1 MDANWFDGVRRDGA
15 ARWMQRS
22 EEGQRWQ
29 FQESYRCLPC
39 EEADVHQR
47 ADERHTTGWAGEGA
61 SPFPAYV
68 AMPTAPAGQ
77 SNFEDRTRSF
87 DALVKSGLASTS
99 TGTIESDSSW
109 GGSKTKLA
117 VKIYNLTEQGQ
128 KAFVKSPDGNPYGN
142 DFCYGTPAVSEVT
155 QFTEP
160 SAAFGA
166 TMSSVAYTY
175 HVNDQ
180 AGWATNPAM
189 VEAFPILKQATG
201 DKLEG
206 KTTVVLTNNGWV
218 DSRGSKF

>member
-1 MDANWFDGVRRDGA
+1 MRIGLMGCAGMVLLAGCSDSKKASDGNFKKAIDAYLVKKPMCINAPTSDTRPA
-15 ARWMQRS
+15 
-22 EEGQRWQ
+22 GQ
-29 FQESYRCLPC
+29 EK
-39 EEADVHQR
+39 
-47 ADERHTTGWAGEGA
+47 GA